1 MSDSVQE
8 AANSSGASNPANN
21 NSSQVTPES
30 GSGNV
35 VFKTLSEGFQ
45 TIDGIINKGIT
56 TIDHDWL
63 NNDVTKQEF
72 DYSFMPSIF
81 GLPYQFSD
89 IVDVPPLF
97 SQTGSTKNLKKDS
110 SEMQVGSKFIE
121 KIISVAPI
129 MFLSPGE
136 PEFLA
141 DKSNKNF
148 INLVQTLAGI
158 NSSEGSEVGAGK
170 YYTFRQNSY
179 EYSLYVNL
187 ALQTLVRFMGI
198 ENLVIY
204 SANTESEED
213 TTPVPVRLGDITMQD
228 LIQYK
233 FAGRFSTIMDTTPVV
248 VPFYVDAITNV
259 SDSFSNGTTQSQIAS
274 TAQTVSSSAREAM
287 FLIGGTKTDNVL
299 QKIKEGAASAIE
311 TIGSGVAAVGSL
323 GTDNLIDAVSN
334 EISTII
340 QGGKMIF
347 PEIWS
352 DSSYGKSYRV
362 DIKLRS
368 PDPDPVSIFLNI
380 FVPIIFLMSMAVP
393 RQIERRA
400 NAYQSPFLVR
410 ALYKSFFECNLG
422 IIDSLD
428 ISRGGENCWNALGQ
442 PTSVDVSISI
452 KDLYSSMFISN
463 GLGLMQN
470 TAQLDYLADL
480 AGIIRTEDEYR
491 RKYQLIKMITYRNI
505 KEIPR
510 GWLNWGSGAFRH
522 ARSYADKIFGLA
534 R

>member
-30 GSGNV
+30 GTGNV
-35 VFKTLSEGFQ
+35 VFKTLYEGLQ
-45 TIDGIINKGIT
+45 TIDS
-56 TIDHDWL
+56 TIDNVLGDVDKNWL
-63 NNDVTKQEF
+63 KNDVTKQEF

-97 SQTGSTKNLKKDS
+97 SQTGSTKGLKKDS

-198 ENLVIY
+198 EDLVIY
-204 SANTESEED
+204 SANTESDKD
-213 TTPVPVRLGDITMQD
+213 TDPVPVRLGDITMQD
-228 LIQYK
+228 LIPYK

-274 TAQTVSSSAREAM
+274 T
-287 FLIGGTKTDNVL
+287 
-299 QKIKEGAASAIE
+299 
-311 TIGSGVAAVGSL
+311 
-323 GTDNLIDAVSN
+323 
-334 EISTII
+334 
-340 QGGKMIF
+340 
-347 PEIWS
+347 
-352 DSSYGKSYRV
+352 
-362 DIKLRS
+362 
-368 PDPDPVSIFLNI
+368 
-380 FVPIIFLMSMAVP
+380 
-393 RQIERRA
+393 
-400 NAYQSPFLVR
+400 
-410 ALYKSFFECNLG
+410 
-422 IIDSLD
+422 
-428 ISRGGENCWNALGQ
+428 WN
-442 PTSVDVSISI
+442 
-452 KDLYSSMFISN
+452 
-463 GLGLMQN
+463 
-470 TAQLDYLADL
+470 
-480 AGIIRTEDEYR
+480 R
-491 RKYQLIKMITYRNI
+491 
-505 KEIPR
+505 
-510 GWLNWGSGAFRH
+510 
-522 ARSYADKIFGLA
+522 
-534 R
+534 